1 VSLPPGTLVAGDFR
15 IVSPIAEGGMGEV
28 YVAEQISTGK
38 RRALKLMKPELMSDA
53 ALVARFEQEAKIS
66 ARIAS
71 DHVVEIVGAGVDHE
85 LGAPWLAMELLQGQS
100 LAAALKQRGQLPAS
114 MARSLFA
121 QLAHGL
127 GAAHR
132 AGVVHRD
139 LKPENIFIAEVQQL
153 GVDFKVKVLDFGI
166 AKLFEGA
173 KTSNTGMMSLGTPRY
188 MAPEQTGGQP
198 ITPAT
203 DVWAL
208 GLIAFQVLTGR
219 YYWRNGSGGPNDS
232 MMTLMREVL
241 FEQLVPASRRAAEF
255 NVAQLLPAGFD
266 QWFARCVAREPN
278 ERFQNAADALNALDP
293 ILAVAAPNPSHAMQS
308 AASPPQRTQVDYP
321 AGMTAQGYAHSAVAA
336 HSGQL
341 TKPVLP
347 AAPQPKA
354 SGGYGLAVGITA
366 GALLLAA
373 LGVGGYVMWNKSAD
387 EKKAKRAQLDDDERE
402 TKKRRKKVQTEDD
415 ETADSEPSASAIK
428 PVPTAPPAPINRAG
442 RYKISHGVGID
453 GDTYT
458 GTVTITPF
466 GGGYRAL
473 WSTDFVGIMLESDG
487 LVAGT
492 WGPDPH
498 VAAIYQVDGGTLSG
512 KTMDGATGRLGS
524 HTIEGPPGLNGSYSI
539 TASSAGDHGTVTI
552 RPNGKTYS
560 LVATMGSQSMKGA
573 GLLDGNQLA
582 VGWTPS
588 SSRSGGVVAFR
599 ANGSALSGPWTFHGE
614 GRTGTENLEL
624 MGP

>member
-1 VSLPPGTLVAGDFR
+1 
-15 IVSPIAEGGMGEV
+15 MGEV
-28 YVAEQISTGK
+28 YVAEQLSTGK
-38 RRALKLMKPELMSDA
+38 RRALKLMRSELMSDP

-71 DHVVEIVGAGVDHE
+71 DHVVEIVGAGIDQE

-100 LAAALKQRGQLPAS
+100 LGAVLKQRGLLPAAV
-114 MARSLFA
+114 ARTLFA
-121 QLAHGL
+121 QLGHGL

-173 KTSNTGMMSLGTPRY
+173 KSGNTGMMALGTPRY

-219 YYWRNGSGGPNDS
+219 YYWRNASGGPDDS

-255 NVAQLLPAGFD
+255 NLAQLLPPGFD
-266 QWFARCVAREPN
+266 EWFARCVAREPN
-278 ERFQNAADALNALDP
+278 ERFQNAADALAALDP
-293 ILAVAAPNPSHAMQS
+293 ILAVAAAHAPQATRL

-321 AGMTAQGYAHSAVAA
+321 AGMTAQGYAPSAAFA
-336 HSGQL
+336 QPAQLPQPTQL
-341 TKPVLP
+341 TPP
-347 AAPQPKA
+347 RPKA
-354 SGGYGLAVGITA
+354 AGGYGLAMGITA

-373 LGVGGYVMWNKSAD
+373 LGVGGYMMWKDDAD
-387 EKKAKRAQLDDDERE
+387 EKKAKRAKLDDDESE
-402 TKKRRKKVQTEDD
+402 SKKRRKRSQPTDD
-415 ETADSEPSASAIK
+415 ETEDSEPSASAVK
-428 PVPTAPPAPINRAG
+428 PVPTAPPAPNNRAG
-442 RYKISHGVGID
+442 RYKITRGVGIE
-453 GDTYT
+453 GTETYT
-458 GTVTITPF
+458 GTVTLTPF
-466 GGGYRAL
+466 GGGYRAV
-473 WSTDFVGIMLESDG
+473 WSTDFIGIMLESDG
-487 LVAGT
+487 LVVGT

-498 VAAIYQVDGGTLSG
+498 VAAVYAVDGGKLSG

-524 HTIEGPPGLNGSYSI
+524 HTLEGPPGLNGSFSI

-560 LVATMGSQSMKGA
+560 LLATMGNQSMKGA
-573 GLLDGNQLA
+573 GLLDGDQLA

-599 ANGSALSGPWTFHGE
+599 ANGSALSGPWTFHGDA
-614 GRTGTENLEL
+614 RTGLESL
-624 MGP
+624 EPMGP